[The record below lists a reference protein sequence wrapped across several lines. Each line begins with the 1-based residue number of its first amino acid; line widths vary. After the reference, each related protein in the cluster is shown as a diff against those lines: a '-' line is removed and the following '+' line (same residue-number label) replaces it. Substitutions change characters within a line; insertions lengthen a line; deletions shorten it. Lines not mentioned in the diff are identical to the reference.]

1 MSSFLKLVLCHR
13 MYNSRAET
21 YQSTVQ
27 AQIMQ
32 PHNRVLWNMIYA
44 TLTMNVIGNSIDTM
58 VEQSFGA
65 WVLILR
71 LPHFHVNSGFRVT
84 YTIQLTHRTMVRAHN
99 SKQINTFN
107 SHFVHFVPGRATV
120 SHLDSMH
127 GIVRSSWSR
136 FPDITHWIY
145 DSYALSHRYI
155 LIDIHVFTLFL
166 RY

>member
-1 MSSFLKLVLCHR
+1 
-13 MYNSRAET
+13 MYDSRAET
-21 YQSTVQ
+21 HQSTVQ

-44 TLTMNVIGNSIDTM
+44 SLTMNVIGNSIDTM
-58 VEQSFGA
+58 VEQSFWG
-65 WVLILR
+65 LGSDITTPP
-71 LPHFHVNSGFRVT
+71 LPCEQWIRVT

-120 SHLDSMH
+120 SHLDSIH
-127 GIVRSSWSR
+127 GIVRSSWSW

-166 RY
+166 RYLEKHLDWVIES